1 MSRLALSTKALAA
14 LVRPGHRKPT
24 PSIDPDEV
32 SAGAGHRHASA
43 MALEQDPSPRRRYID
58 GEGRDGRG
66 STRLPP
72 AVDGGAAER
81 RGRAAFVF
89 RGTGPPSSMSGS
101 CAATRAS
108 RAPRARHDKRGDWT
122 EAGARWCTT
131 KARCASWST
140 KRGAKGLR
148 GGRDDPHQHLAR
160 GAAGTPSSARDRRDT
175 PTTAGCRARAT
186 NANKRSCA
194 VNA

>member
-1 MSRLALSTKALAA
+1 MIIPALRSHRSECSAPRAAFRTHAALLAVLLAATSRLARPTEALAA
-14 LVRPGHRKPT
+14 PNRFGHRKPT
-24 PSIDPDEV
+24 PLIDSDKA
-32 SAGAGHRHASA
+32 SADAGHRHASP

-108 RAPRARHDKRGDWT
+108 RARRARHEKRGDI
-122 EAGARWCTT
+122 ERKPERDGARLRQDVRAGAP
-131 KARCASWST
+131 SVVP
-140 KRGAKGLR
+140 RG
-148 GGRDDPHQHLAR
+148 
-160 GAAGTPSSARDRRDT
+160 
-175 PTTAGCRARAT
+175 
-186 NANKRSCA
+186 
-194 VNA
+194 

>member
-1 MSRLALSTKALAA
+1 MIARQSSVTAECFFPTPRSHQSRSKLCRGAHRTNPVLPAAPLAAVGRLALSTKALAA

-43 MALEQDPSPRRRYID
+43 MAPEQDPSPRRRPVD

-108 RAPRARHDKRGDWT
+108 RARRARHEKRGDI
-122 EAGARWCTT
+122 ERKPERDGARLRQDVRAGAP
-131 KARCASWST
+131 SVVP
-140 KRGAKGLR
+140 RG
-148 GGRDDPHQHLAR
+148 
-160 GAAGTPSSARDRRDT
+160 
-175 PTTAGCRARAT
+175 
-186 NANKRSCA
+186 
-194 VNA
+194 